1 MGCPDNQSDPNQ
13 RIIFFDGHFI
23 YNPEYRI
30 LSVAVYALLP
40 AGTFLDLALLFEVGS
55 WNLFKK

>member
-1 MGCPDNQSDPNQ
+1 MAISYTI
-13 RIIFFDGHFI
+13 RSIVF
-23 YNPEYRI
+23 